1 MFVEQFKNNGV
12 PYLRLVQSYR
22 VEDSQGRKVSRKKT
36 ILNIGPLSRFD
47 DGEPDFVQRL
57 KDSYKEGKPIID
69 LLLPYIEEPV
79 AKKHVITFEDGDM
92 ACIGTPKLVSQILLD
107 RLFVQLG
114 LDKLCATLKHSLGLS
129 YDLTGFIRLL
139 IFGRIL
145 QPASKWETAQQ
156 NAQYFAPLAD
166 TTYPYHIYDALDV
179 LAEYKEQFIHR
190 MHSSICK
197 TVGRSSTHI
206 YYDVTNFFFEIEKPD
221 PNEDIG
227 DGVQKGLRQKGVSK
241 ENRKEPIVQMGMF
254 LDDNGIPIT
263 IETFPGNTLDQ
274 ATLRPALKK
283 SMGKLETER
292 FVLVADRGLHSFY
305 NLCHLVS
312 DGQGYIVSKSIRKTP
327 KAERQWIMMQE
338 DYIAKGNSFKF
349 KSRIVTRRVKDE
361 NGVVMELKEKVI
373 VYWSERFYMR
383 EYNEHKSFL
392 DFLERLRQNPASFR
406 ITAIQSNKLKKFFKR
421 EFVQK
426 DTGEIIESGK
436 LLGMLD
442 EEKVEELTA
451 FMGYYQIVTSE
462 IDMPDEDVIEAY
474 HGLTQIEDQFR
485 EMKGTLNTRPVY
497 VSTKEHIQAHLLV
510 CMIALTMLRLIQ
522 KKIISS
528 SQIENNGCIWSYGM
542 SGKRVHTALQSWQID
557 KLPGD
562 VYRFKNTTDDDL
574 KRILS
579 AFSINIIPKL
589 YTRGDLRKIL
599 FCTFNRK
606 MTLLR
611 IFPSSN

>member
-1 MFVEQFKNNGV
+1 MFVEQCKNNGV

-47 DGEPDFVQRL
+47 DGKPDFVQRL

-92 ACIGTPKLVSQILLD
+92 SCIGNPKLVSQILLD

-114 LDKLCATLKHSLGLS
+114 LNKLCATLKHSLGLS

-421 EFVQK
+421 EFVHK

-510 CMIALTMLRLIQ
+510 CLIALTMHRLIQ

-528 SQIENNGCIWSYGM
+528 SQIEKSGCTWSYGM
-542 SGKRVHTALQSWQID
+542 SGRRVQTALQKWQID

-562 VYRFKNTTDDDL
+562 IYRFSNTTDDDL

-589 YTRGDLRKIL
+589 YTRGDLRKIKTEIKL
-599 FCTFNRK
+599 
-606 MTLLR
+606 
-611 IFPSSN
+611 

>member
-1 MFVEQFKNNGV
+1 MFVEQCKNNGV

-47 DGEPDFVQRL
+47 DGKPDFVQRL

-92 ACIGTPKLVSQILLD
+92 SCIGNPKLVSQILLD

-421 EFVQK
+421 EFVRK

-462 IDMPDEDVIEAY
+462 IDMPDEDVIESY

-510 CMIALTMLRLIQ
+510 CLIALTMLRLIQ

-528 SQIENNGCIWSYGM
+528 SQIEKSGCTWSYGM
-542 SGKRVHTALQSWQID
+542 SGRRVQTALQKWQID

-562 VYRFKNTTDDDL
+562 IYRFSNTTDDDL

-589 YTRGDLRKIL
+589 YTRGDLRKIKTEIKL
-599 FCTFNRK
+599 
-606 MTLLR
+606 
-611 IFPSSN
+611 

>member
-1 MFVEQFKNNGV
+1 MFVEQCKNNGV

-47 DGEPDFVQRL
+47 DGKPDFVQRL

-92 ACIGTPKLVSQILLD
+92 SCIGNPKLVSQILLD

-327 KAERQWIMMQE
+327 KTERQWITMQE

-421 EFVQK
+421 EFVHK

-510 CMIALTMLRLIQ
+510 CLIALTMLRLIQ

-528 SQIENNGCIWSYGM
+528 SQIEKSGCTWSYGM
-542 SGKRVHTALQSWQID
+542 SGRRVQTALQKWQID

-562 VYRFKNTTDDDL
+562 IYRFSNTTDDDL

-589 YTRGDLRKIL
+589 YTRGDLRKIKTEIKL
-599 FCTFNRK
+599 
-606 MTLLR
+606 
-611 IFPSSN
+611 

>member
-114 LDKLCATLKHSLGLS
+114 LDKLCANLKHSLGLS

-421 EFVQK
+421 EFVHK

-442 EEKVEELTA
+442 EEKIEELTA

-485 EMKGTLNTRPVY
+485 EMKGTLSTRPIY
-497 VSTKEHIQAHLLV
+497 VSTQEHIQAHLLI

-528 SQIENNGCIWSYGM
+528 SQLEQSRCIWSYGM
-542 SGKRVHTALQSWQID
+542 SGRRVQTALQKWQID

-562 VYRFKNTTDDDL
+562 VYRFNNTTDDDL

-579 AFSINIIPKL
+579 AFSINIMPKL
-589 YTRGDLRKIL
+589 YTRGDLRKIKTEIKL
-599 FCTFNRK
+599 
-606 MTLLR
+606 
-611 IFPSSN
+611 

>member
-1 MFVEQFKNNGV
+1 MFVEQCKNNGV

-47 DGEPDFVQRL
+47 DGKPDFVQRL

-92 ACIGTPKLVSQILLD
+92 SCIGNPKLVSQILLD

-156 NAQYFAPLAD
+156 NAQYFASLAD
-166 TTYPYHIYDALDV
+166 TTYPYHIYDTLDI

-421 EFVQK
+421 EFVHK

-510 CMIALTMLRLIQ
+510 CLIALTMLRLIQ

-528 SQIENNGCIWSYGM
+528 SQIEKSGCTWSYGM
-542 SGKRVHTALQSWQID
+542 SGRRVQTALQKWQID

-562 VYRFKNTTDDDL
+562 IYRFSNTTDDDL

-589 YTRGDLRKIL
+589 YTRGDLRKIKTEIKL
-599 FCTFNRK
+599 
-606 MTLLR
+606 
-611 IFPSSN
+611 

>member
-1 MFVEQFKNNGV
+1 MFVEQCKNNGV

-47 DGEPDFVQRL
+47 DGKPDFVQRL

-92 ACIGTPKLVSQILLD
+92 SCIGNPKLVSQILLD

-421 EFVQK
+421 EFVHK

-442 EEKVEELTA
+442 EEKIEELTA

-510 CMIALTMLRLIQ
+510 CLIALTMLRLIQ

-528 SQIENNGCIWSYGM
+528 SQIEKSGCTWSYGM
-542 SGKRVHTALQSWQID
+542 SGRRGQTALQKWQID

-562 VYRFKNTTDDDL
+562 IYRFSNTTDDDL

-589 YTRGDLRKIL
+589 YTRGDLRKIKTEIKL
-599 FCTFNRK
+599 
-606 MTLLR
+606 
-611 IFPSSN
+611 

>member
-1 MFVEQFKNNGV
+1 MFVEQCKNNGV

-47 DGEPDFVQRL
+47 DGKPDFVQRL

-79 AKKHVITFEDGDM
+79 AKKYVITFEDGDM
-92 ACIGTPKLVSQILLD
+92 SCIGNPKLVSQILLD

-421 EFVQK
+421 EFVHK

-510 CMIALTMLRLIQ
+510 CLIALTMLRLIQ

-528 SQIENNGCIWSYGM
+528 SQIEKSGCTWSYGM
-542 SGKRVHTALQSWQID
+542 SGRRVQTALQKWQID

-562 VYRFKNTTDDDL
+562 IYRFSNTTDDDL

-589 YTRGDLRKIL
+589 YTRGDLRKIKTEIKL
-599 FCTFNRK
+599 
-606 MTLLR
+606 
-611 IFPSSN
+611 

>member
-1 MFVEQFKNNGV
+1 MFVEQCKNNGV

-36 ILNIGPLSRFD
+36 ILHIGPLSRFD
-47 DGEPDFVQRL
+47 DGKPDFVQRL

-92 ACIGTPKLVSQILLD
+92 SCIGNPKLVSQILLD

-421 EFVQK
+421 EFVHK

-442 EEKVEELTA
+442 EEKIEELTA

-510 CMIALTMLRLIQ
+510 CLIALTMLRLIQ

-528 SQIENNGCIWSYGM
+528 LQIEKRVCTWSYGM
-542 SGKRVHTALQSWQID
+542 SGRRVQTALQKWQID

-562 VYRFKNTTDDDL
+562 IYRFSNTTDDDL

-589 YTRGDLRKIL
+589 YTRGDLRKIKTEIKL
-599 FCTFNRK
+599 
-606 MTLLR
+606 
-611 IFPSSN
+611 

>member
-1 MFVEQFKNNGV
+1 MFVEQCKNNGV

-47 DGEPDFVQRL
+47 DGKPDFVQRL
-57 KDSYKEGKPIID
+57 KDSYKEGTPIID

-92 ACIGTPKLVSQILLD
+92 SCIGNPKLVSQILLD

-421 EFVQK
+421 EFVHK

-510 CMIALTMLRLIQ
+510 CLIALTMLRLIQ

-528 SQIENNGCIWSYGM
+528 SQIEKSGCTWSYGM
-542 SGKRVHTALQSWQID
+542 SGRRVQTALQKWQID

-562 VYRFKNTTDDDL
+562 IYRFSNTTDDDL

-589 YTRGDLRKIL
+589 YTRGDLRKIKTEIKL
-599 FCTFNRK
+599 
-606 MTLLR
+606 
-611 IFPSSN
+611 

>member
-1 MFVEQFKNNGV
+1 MFVEQCKNNGV

-47 DGEPDFVQRL
+47 DGKPDFVQRL

-92 ACIGTPKLVSQILLD
+92 SCIGNPKLVSPILLD

-421 EFVQK
+421 EFVHK

-510 CMIALTMLRLIQ
+510 CLIALTMLRLIQ

-528 SQIENNGCIWSYGM
+528 SQIEKSGCTWSYGM
-542 SGKRVHTALQSWQID
+542 SGRRVQTALQKWQID

-562 VYRFKNTTDDDL
+562 IYRFSNTTDDDL

-589 YTRGDLRKIL
+589 YTRGDLRKIKTEIKL
-599 FCTFNRK
+599 
-606 MTLLR
+606 
-611 IFPSSN
+611 

>member
-1 MFVEQFKNNGV
+1 MFVEQCKNNGV

-47 DGEPDFVQRL
+47 DGKPDFVQRL

-92 ACIGTPKLVSQILLD
+92 SCIGNPKLVSQILLD

-421 EFVQK
+421 EFVHK

-436 LLGMLD
+436 LLGMLY

-510 CMIALTMLRLIQ
+510 CLIALTMLRLIQ

-528 SQIENNGCIWSYGM
+528 SQIEKSGCTWSYGM
-542 SGKRVHTALQSWQID
+542 SGRRVQTALQKWQID

-562 VYRFKNTTDDDL
+562 IYRFSNTTDDDL

-589 YTRGDLRKIL
+589 YTRGDLRKIKTEIKL
-599 FCTFNRK
+599 
-606 MTLLR
+606 
-611 IFPSSN
+611 

>member
-1 MFVEQFKNNGV
+1 MFVEQCKNNGV

-47 DGEPDFVQRL
+47 DGKPDFVQRL

-92 ACIGTPKLVSQILLD
+92 SCIGNPKLVSQILLD

-156 NAQYFAPLAD
+156 NAQYFASLAD
-166 TTYPYHIYDALDV
+166 TTYPYHIYDTLDI

-327 KAERQWIMMQE
+327 KTERQWITMQE

-406 ITAIQSNKLKKFFKR
+406 ITAIQSNKLKKFFKK
-421 EFVQK
+421 EFVHK
-426 DTGEIIESGK
+426 DTGEIVESGK

-442 EEKVEELTA
+442 EEKIEELTA

-497 VSTKEHIQAHLLV
+497 VSTKEHIQAHFLV
-510 CMIALTMLRLIQ
+510 CLIALTMLRLIQ
-522 KKIISS
+522 KKILSS
-528 SQIENNGCIWSYGM
+528 SQIEKSGCIWSYGM
-542 SGKRVHTALQSWQID
+542 SGKRVQTALQKWQID

-562 VYRFKNTTDDDL
+562 VYRFNNTTDDDL

-579 AFSINIIPKL
+579 AFSINIMPKL
-589 YTRGDLRKIL
+589 YTRGDLRKIKTEIKL
-599 FCTFNRK
+599 
-606 MTLLR
+606 
-611 IFPSSN
+611 

>member
-1 MFVEQFKNNGV
+1 MFVEQCKNNGV

-47 DGEPDFVQRL
+47 DGKPDFVQRL

-79 AKKHVITFEDGDM
+79 AKKHVIKFKDGDM
-92 ACIGTPKLVSQILLD
+92 SCIGNPKLVSQILLD

-145 QPASKWETAQQ
+145 QPASKWKTAQQ

-421 EFVQK
+421 EFVHK

-442 EEKVEELTA
+442 EEKIEELTA

-510 CMIALTMLRLIQ
+510 CLIALTMLRLIQ

-528 SQIENNGCIWSYGM
+528 SQIEKSGCIWSYGM
-542 SGKRVHTALQSWQID
+542 SGRRVQTALQKWQID
-557 KLPGD
+557 KFPGD
-562 VYRFKNTTDDDL
+562 VYRFNNTTDYDL

-589 YTRGDLRKIL
+589 YTRGDLRKIKTAIKL
-599 FCTFNRK
+599 
-606 MTLLR
+606 
-611 IFPSSN
+611 

>member
-1 MFVEQFKNNGV
+1 MFVEQCKNNGV

-47 DGEPDFVQRL
+47 DGKPDFVQRL

-92 ACIGTPKLVSQILLD
+92 SCIGNPKLVSQILLD

-421 EFVQK
+421 EFVHK

-497 VSTKEHIQAHLLV
+497 VSTKEHIQAHFLV
-510 CMIALTMLRLIQ
+510 CLIALTMLRLIQ
-522 KKIISS
+522 KKILSS
-528 SQIENNGCIWSYGM
+528 SQIEKSGCIWSYGM
-542 SGKRVHTALQSWQID
+542 SGKRVQTALQKWQID

-562 VYRFKNTTDDDL
+562 IYRFNNTTDDDL

-579 AFSINIIPKL
+579 AFSINIMPKL
-589 YTRGDLRKIL
+589 YTRGDLRKIKTEIKL
-599 FCTFNRK
+599 
-606 MTLLR
+606 
-611 IFPSSN
+611 

>member
-1 MFVEQFKNNGV
+1 MFVEQCKNNGV

-47 DGEPDFVQRL
+47 DGKPDFVQRL

-92 ACIGTPKLVSQILLD
+92 SCIGNPKLVSQILLD

-421 EFVQK
+421 EFVHK

-497 VSTKEHIQAHLLV
+497 VSTKEHVQAHLLV
-510 CMIALTMLRLIQ
+510 CLIALTMLRLIQ

-528 SQIENNGCIWSYGM
+528 SQIEKSGCTWSYGM
-542 SGKRVHTALQSWQID
+542 SGRRVQTALQKWQID

-562 VYRFKNTTDDDL
+562 IYRFSNTTDDDL

-589 YTRGDLRKIL
+589 YTRGDLRKIKTEIKL
-599 FCTFNRK
+599 
-606 MTLLR
+606 
-611 IFPSSN
+611 

>member
-1 MFVEQFKNNGV
+1 MFVEQCKNNGV

-47 DGEPDFVQRL
+47 DGKPDFVQRL

-92 ACIGTPKLVSQILLD
+92 SCIGNPKLVSQILLD

-156 NAQYFAPLAD
+156 NAHYFAPLAD

-421 EFVQK
+421 EFVHK

-510 CMIALTMLRLIQ
+510 CLIALTMLRLIQ

-528 SQIENNGCIWSYGM
+528 SQIEKSGCTWSYGM
-542 SGKRVHTALQSWQID
+542 SGRRVQTALQKWQID

-562 VYRFKNTTDDDL
+562 IYRFSNTTDDDL

-589 YTRGDLRKIL
+589 YTRGDLRKIKTEIKL
-599 FCTFNRK
+599 
-606 MTLLR
+606 
-611 IFPSSN
+611 

>member
-327 KAERQWIMMQE
+327 KAERQWIMIQE

-421 EFVQK
+421 EFVHK

-442 EEKVEELTA
+442 EEKIEELTA

-485 EMKGTLNTRPVY
+485 EMKGTLSTRPIY
-497 VSTKEHIQAHLLV
+497 VSTQEHIQAHLLI

-528 SQIENNGCIWSYGM
+528 SQLEQSRCIWSYGM
-542 SGKRVHTALQSWQID
+542 SGRRVQTALQKWQID

-562 VYRFKNTTDDDL
+562 VYRFNNTTDDDL

-579 AFSINIIPKL
+579 AFSINIMPKL
-589 YTRGDLRKIL
+589 YTRGDLRKIKTEIKL
-599 FCTFNRK
+599 
-606 MTLLR
+606 
-611 IFPSSN
+611 

>member
-1 MFVEQFKNNGV
+1 MFVEQCKNNGV

-92 ACIGTPKLVSQILLD
+92 SCIGNPKLVSQILLD

-421 EFVQK
+421 EFVHK

-485 EMKGTLNTRPVY
+485 EMKGTPSTRPIY
-497 VSTKEHIQAHLLV
+497 VSTQEHIQAHLLV
-510 CMIALTMLRLIQ
+510 CLIALTMLRLIQ

-528 SQIENNGCIWSYGM
+528 SQIEKSGCTWSYGM
-542 SGKRVHTALQSWQID
+542 SGRRVQTALQKWQID

-562 VYRFKNTTDDDL
+562 IYRFSNTTDDDL

-589 YTRGDLRKIL
+589 YTRGDLRKIKTEIKL
-599 FCTFNRK
+599 
-606 MTLLR
+606 
-611 IFPSSN
+611 

>member
-1 MFVEQFKNNGV
+1 MFVEQCKNNGV

-47 DGEPDFVQRL
+47 DGKPDFVQRL

-92 ACIGTPKLVSQILLD
+92 SCIGNPKLVSQILLD

-421 EFVQK
+421 EFVHK

-485 EMKGTLNTRPVY
+485 EMKGTLYTRPVY
-497 VSTKEHIQAHLLV
+497 VSTKEHVQAHLLV
-510 CMIALTMLRLIQ
+510 CLIALTMLRLIQ

-528 SQIENNGCIWSYGM
+528 SQIEKSGCTWSYGM
-542 SGKRVHTALQSWQID
+542 SGRRVQTALQKWQID

-562 VYRFKNTTDDDL
+562 IYRFSNTTDDDL

-589 YTRGDLRKIL
+589 YTRGDLRKIKTEIKL
-599 FCTFNRK
+599 
-606 MTLLR
+606 
-611 IFPSSN
+611 

>member
-1 MFVEQFKNNGV
+1 MFVEQCKNNGV

-47 DGEPDFVQRL
+47 DGKPDFVQRL

-69 LLLPYIEEPV
+69 LLLPYIEESI
-79 AKKHVITFEDGDM
+79 AKKHVITFEDRDM
-92 ACIGTPKLVSQILLD
+92 SCIGNPKLVSQILLD

-421 EFVQK
+421 EFVHK

-510 CMIALTMLRLIQ
+510 CLIALTMLRLIQ

-528 SQIENNGCIWSYGM
+528 SQIEKSGCTWSYGM
-542 SGKRVHTALQSWQID
+542 SGRRVQTALQKWQID

-562 VYRFKNTTDDDL
+562 IYRFSNTTDDDL

-589 YTRGDLRKIL
+589 YTRGDLRKIKTEIKL
-599 FCTFNRK
+599 
-606 MTLLR
+606 
-611 IFPSSN
+611 

>member
-1 MFVEQFKNNGV
+1 MFVEQCKNNGV

-47 DGEPDFVQRL
+47 DGKPDFVQRL

-92 ACIGTPKLVSQILLD
+92 SCIGNPKLVSQILLD

-421 EFVQK
+421 EFVHK

-510 CMIALTMLRLIQ
+510 CLIALTMLRLIQ

-528 SQIENNGCIWSYGM
+528 SQIEKSGCTWSYGM
-542 SGKRVHTALQSWQID
+542 SGRRVQTALQKWQID

-562 VYRFKNTTDDDL
+562 IYRFSNTTDDDL

-579 AFSINIIPKL
+579 AFSINISPKI
-589 YTRGDLRKIL
+589 YTRGDLRKNKTEIKL
-599 FCTFNRK
+599 
-606 MTLLR
+606 
-611 IFPSSN
+611 

>member
-1 MFVEQFKNNGV
+1 MFVEQCKNNGV

-47 DGEPDFVQRL
+47 DGKPDFVQRL

-92 ACIGTPKLVSQILLD
+92 SCIGNPKLVSQILLD

-241 ENRKEPIVQMGMF
+241 ENRKEPIVQMGIF

-421 EFVQK
+421 EFVHK

-510 CMIALTMLRLIQ
+510 CLIALTMLRLIQ

-528 SQIENNGCIWSYGM
+528 SQIEKSGCTWSYGM
-542 SGKRVHTALQSWQID
+542 SGRRVQTALQKWQID

-562 VYRFKNTTDDDL
+562 IYRFSNTTDDDL

-589 YTRGDLRKIL
+589 YTRGDLRKIKTEIKL
-599 FCTFNRK
+599 
-606 MTLLR
+606 
-611 IFPSSN
+611 

>member
-1 MFVEQFKNNGV
+1 MFVEQCKNNGV

-47 DGEPDFVQRL
+47 DGKPDFVQRL

-92 ACIGTPKLVSQILLD
+92 SCIGNPKLVSQILLD

-156 NAQYFAPLAD
+156 NAQYFASLAD
-166 TTYPYHIYDALDV
+166 TTYPYHIYDTLDI

-327 KAERQWIMMQE
+327 KTERQWITMQE

-392 DFLERLRQNPASFR
+392 DFLERLRQNPASFP
-406 ITAIQSNKLKKFFKR
+406 ITAIQSNKLKKFFKK
-421 EFVQK
+421 EFVHK
-426 DTGEIIESGK
+426 DTGEIVESGK

-442 EEKVEELTA
+442 EEKIEELTA

-497 VSTKEHIQAHLLV
+497 VSTKEHIQAHFLV
-510 CMIALTMLRLIQ
+510 CLIALTMLRLIQ
-522 KKIISS
+522 KKILSS
-528 SQIENNGCIWSYGM
+528 SQIEKSGCIWSYGM
-542 SGKRVHTALQSWQID
+542 SGKRVQTALQKWQID

-562 VYRFKNTTDDDL
+562 IYRFNNTTDDDL

-579 AFSINIIPKL
+579 AFSINIMPKL
-589 YTRGDLRKIL
+589 YTRGDLRKIKTEIKL
-599 FCTFNRK
+599 
-606 MTLLR
+606 
-611 IFPSSN
+611 

>member
-283 SMGKLETER
+283 SMKKLETER

-421 EFVQK
+421 EFVHK

-442 EEKVEELTA
+442 EEKIEELTA

-485 EMKGTLNTRPVY
+485 EMKGTLSTRPIY
-497 VSTKEHIQAHLLV
+497 VSTQEHIQAHLLI

-528 SQIENNGCIWSYGM
+528 SQLEQSRCIWSYGM
-542 SGKRVHTALQSWQID
+542 SGRRVQTALQKWQID

-562 VYRFKNTTDDDL
+562 VYRFNNTTDDDL

-579 AFSINIIPKL
+579 AFSINIMPKL
-589 YTRGDLRKIL
+589 YTRGDLRKIKTEIKL
-599 FCTFNRK
+599 
-606 MTLLR
+606 
-611 IFPSSN
+611 

>member
-421 EFVQK
+421 EFVHK

-442 EEKVEELTA
+442 EEKIEELTA

-485 EMKGTLNTRPVY
+485 EMKGTLSTRPIY
-497 VSTKEHIQAHLLV
+497 VSTQEHIQAHLLI

-528 SQIENNGCIWSYGM
+528 SQLEQSRCIWSYGM
-542 SGKRVHTALQSWQID
+542 SGRQVQTALQKWQID

-562 VYRFKNTTDDDL
+562 VYRFNNTTDDDL

-579 AFSINIIPKL
+579 AFSINIMPKL
-589 YTRGDLRKIL
+589 YTRGDLRKIKTEIKL
-599 FCTFNRK
+599 
-606 MTLLR
+606 
-611 IFPSSN
+611 

>member
-421 EFVQK
+421 EFVHK
-426 DTGEIIESGK
+426 DTGEIIESRK

-442 EEKVEELTA
+442 EEKIEELTA

-510 CMIALTMLRLIQ
+510 CLIALTMLRLIQ

-528 SQIENNGCIWSYGM
+528 SQIEKSGCIWSYGM
-542 SGKRVHTALQSWQID
+542 SGRRVQTALQKWQID
-557 KLPGD
+557 KFPGD
-562 VYRFKNTTDDDL
+562 VYRFNNTTDYDL

-589 YTRGDLRKIL
+589 YTRGDLRKIKTAIKL
-599 FCTFNRK
+599 
-606 MTLLR
+606 
-611 IFPSSN
+611 

>member
-166 TTYPYHIYDALDV
+166 NTYPYHIYDALDV

-421 EFVQK
+421 EFVHK

-442 EEKVEELTA
+442 EEKIEELTA

-485 EMKGTLNTRPVY
+485 EMKGTLSTRPIY
-497 VSTKEHIQAHLLV
+497 VSTQEHIQAHLLI

-528 SQIENNGCIWSYGM
+528 SQLEQSRCIWSYGM
-542 SGKRVHTALQSWQID
+542 SGRRVQTALQKWQID

-562 VYRFKNTTDDDL
+562 VYRFNNTTDDDL

-579 AFSINIIPKL
+579 AFSINIMPKL
-589 YTRGDLRKIL
+589 YTRGDLRKIKTEIKL
-599 FCTFNRK
+599 
-606 MTLLR
+606 
-611 IFPSSN
+611 

>member
-1 MFVEQFKNNGV
+1 MFVEQCKNNGV

-47 DGEPDFVQRL
+47 DGKPDFVQRL

-92 ACIGTPKLVSQILLD
+92 SCIGNPKLVSQILLD

-156 NAQYFAPLAD
+156 NAQYFAPLSD

-421 EFVQK
+421 EFVHK

-510 CMIALTMLRLIQ
+510 CLIALTMLRLIQ

-528 SQIENNGCIWSYGM
+528 SQIEKSGCTWSYGM
-542 SGKRVHTALQSWQID
+542 SGRRVQTALQKWQID

-562 VYRFKNTTDDDL
+562 IYRFSNTTDDDL

-589 YTRGDLRKIL
+589 YTRGDLRKIKTEIKL
-599 FCTFNRK
+599 
-606 MTLLR
+606 
-611 IFPSSN
+611 

>member
-1 MFVEQFKNNGV
+1 MFVEQCKNNGV

-36 ILNIGPLSRFD
+36 ILNIGRLSRFD
-47 DGEPDFVQRL
+47 DGKPDFVQRL

-92 ACIGTPKLVSQILLD
+92 SCIGNPKLVSQILLD

-421 EFVQK
+421 EFVHK

-442 EEKVEELTA
+442 EEKIEELTA

-510 CMIALTMLRLIQ
+510 CLIALTMLRLIQ

-528 SQIENNGCIWSYGM
+528 SQIEKSGCTWSYGM
-542 SGKRVHTALQSWQID
+542 SGRRVQTALQKWQID

-562 VYRFKNTTDDDL
+562 IYRFSNTTDDDL

-589 YTRGDLRKIL
+589 YTRGDLRKIKTEIKL
-599 FCTFNRK
+599 
-606 MTLLR
+606 
-611 IFPSSN
+611 

>member
-166 TTYPYHIYDALDV
+166 TTYPYHIYDALDI

-421 EFVQK
+421 EFVHK

-442 EEKVEELTA
+442 EEKIEELTA

-485 EMKGTLNTRPVY
+485 EMKGTLSTRPIY
-497 VSTKEHIQAHLLV
+497 VSTQEHIQAHLLI

-528 SQIENNGCIWSYGM
+528 SQLEQSRCIWSYGM
-542 SGKRVHTALQSWQID
+542 SGRRVQTALQKWQID

-562 VYRFKNTTDDDL
+562 VYRFNNTTDDDL

-579 AFSINIIPKL
+579 AFSINIMPKL
-589 YTRGDLRKIL
+589 YTRGDLRKIKTEIKL
-599 FCTFNRK
+599 
-606 MTLLR
+606 
-611 IFPSSN
+611 

>member
-1 MFVEQFKNNGV
+1 MFVEQCKNNGV

-69 LLLPYIEEPV
+69 LLLPYIEETV
-79 AKKHVITFEDGDM
+79 AKKHVITFKDGNM

-114 LDKLCATLKHSLGLS
+114 LDKLCATLKHSLGVS

-156 NAQYFAPLAD
+156 NAQYFASLAD
-166 TTYPYHIYDALDV
+166 TTYPYHIYDTLDI

-327 KAERQWIMMQE
+327 KTERQWITMQE

-406 ITAIQSNKLKKFFKR
+406 ITAIQSNKLKKFFKK
-421 EFVQK
+421 EFVHK
-426 DTGEIIESGK
+426 DTGEIVESGK

-442 EEKVEELTA
+442 EEKIEELTA

-497 VSTKEHIQAHLLV
+497 VSTKEHIQAHFLV
-510 CMIALTMLRLIQ
+510 CLIALTMLRLIQ
-522 KKIISS
+522 KKILSS
-528 SQIENNGCIWSYGM
+528 SQIEKSGCIWSYGM
-542 SGKRVHTALQSWQID
+542 SGKRVQTALQKWQID

-562 VYRFKNTTDDDL
+562 IYRFNNTTDDDL

-579 AFSINIIPKL
+579 AFSINIMPKL
-589 YTRGDLRKIL
+589 YTRGDLRKIKTEIKL
-599 FCTFNRK
+599 
-606 MTLLR
+606 
-611 IFPSSN
+611 

>member
-421 EFVQK
+421 EFVHK

-442 EEKVEELTA
+442 EEKIEELTA

-485 EMKGTLNTRPVY
+485 EMKGTLSTRPIY
-497 VSTKEHIQAHLLV
+497 VSTQEHIQAHLLI

-522 KKIISS
+522 KKIIFS
-528 SQIENNGCIWSYGM
+528 SQLEQSRCIWSYGM
-542 SGKRVHTALQSWQID
+542 SGRRVQTALQKWQID

-562 VYRFKNTTDDDL
+562 VYRFNNTTDDDL

-579 AFSINIIPKL
+579 AFSINIMPKL
-589 YTRGDLRKIL
+589 YTRGDLRKIKTEIKL
-599 FCTFNRK
+599 
-606 MTLLR
+606 
-611 IFPSSN
+611 

>member
-1 MFVEQFKNNGV
+1 MFVEQCKNNGV

-47 DGEPDFVQRL
+47 DGKPDFVQRL

-92 ACIGTPKLVSQILLD
+92 SCIGNPKLVSQILLD

-327 KAERQWIMMQE
+327 KAERQWIMIQE

-421 EFVQK
+421 EFVHK

-510 CMIALTMLRLIQ
+510 CLIALTMLRLIQ

-528 SQIENNGCIWSYGM
+528 SQIEKSGCTWSYGM
-542 SGKRVHTALQSWQID
+542 SGRRVQTALQKWQID

-562 VYRFKNTTDDDL
+562 IYRFSNTTDDDL

-589 YTRGDLRKIL
+589 YTRGDLRKIKTEIKL
-599 FCTFNRK
+599 
-606 MTLLR
+606 
-611 IFPSSN
+611 

>member
-1 MFVEQFKNNGV
+1 MFVEQCKNNGV

-47 DGEPDFVQRL
+47 DGKPDFVQRL

-92 ACIGTPKLVSQILLD
+92 SCIGNPKLVSQILLD

-156 NAQYFAPLAD
+156 NAQYFASLAD
-166 TTYPYHIYDALDV
+166 TTYPYHIYDTLDI

-327 KAERQWIMMQE
+327 KTERQWITMKE

-406 ITAIQSNKLKKFFKR
+406 ITAIQSNKLKKFFKK
-421 EFVQK
+421 EFVHK
-426 DTGEIIESGK
+426 DTGEIVESGK

-442 EEKVEELTA
+442 EEKIEELTA

-497 VSTKEHIQAHLLV
+497 VSTKEHIQAHFLV
-510 CMIALTMLRLIQ
+510 CLIALTMLRLIQ
-522 KKIISS
+522 KKILSS
-528 SQIENNGCIWSYGM
+528 SQIEKSGCIWSYGM
-542 SGKRVHTALQSWQID
+542 SGKRVQTALQKWQID

-562 VYRFKNTTDDDL
+562 IYRFNNTTDDDL

-579 AFSINIIPKL
+579 AFSINIMPKL
-589 YTRGDLRKIL
+589 YTRGDLRKIKTEIKL
-599 FCTFNRK
+599 
-606 MTLLR
+606 
-611 IFPSSN
+611 

>member
-36 ILNIGPLSRFD
+36 ILNIGPVSRFD

-79 AKKHVITFEDGDM
+79 SKKHVITFEDGDM

-421 EFVQK
+421 EFVHK

-442 EEKVEELTA
+442 EEKIEELTA

-485 EMKGTLNTRPVY
+485 EMKGTLSTRPIY
-497 VSTKEHIQAHLLV
+497 VSTQEHIQAHLLI

-528 SQIENNGCIWSYGM
+528 SQLEQSRCIWSYGM
-542 SGKRVHTALQSWQID
+542 SGRRVQTALQKWQID

-562 VYRFKNTTDDDL
+562 VYRFNNTTDDDL

-579 AFSINIIPKL
+579 AFSINIMPKL
-589 YTRGDLRKIL
+589 YTRGDLRKIKTEIKL
-599 FCTFNRK
+599 
-606 MTLLR
+606 
-611 IFPSSN
+611 